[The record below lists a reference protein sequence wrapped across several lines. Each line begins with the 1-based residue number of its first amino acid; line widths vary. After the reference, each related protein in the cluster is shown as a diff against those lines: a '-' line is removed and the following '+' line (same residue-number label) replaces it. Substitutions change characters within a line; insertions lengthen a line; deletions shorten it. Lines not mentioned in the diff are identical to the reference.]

1 MKNKYKLMGIIT
13 FLSLSFF
20 SSLTSKKSVISKAE
34 TEESLTL
41 TSMIGEVY
49 NNSLGLDKEIEND
62 YFSYSLKYGTLST
75 NNFKLSSFDNK
86 KEESGNKIISSISG
100 KAKSEWNGIK
110 IYSLEDERFIVKIVP
125 KQNITIHT
133 YLDTL
138 TLYTAGADNCFIN
151 YYVKSSSYKENH
163 LINSKKTISIDA
175 ARKIA
180 DYDYSF
186 TLFKGQ
192 IFYWEFGFQWS
203 GWHRNWMIGESAE
216 GKTNYTFAYSL
227 SNEKQKETFYM
238 SNMVKEVLSSKGED
252 VVNTTANYNIK
263 HGNICENY
271 ILDYP
276 SFSSDNLLS
285 QDSSSNVQNW
295 RIRSKNNDGI
305 IFQFEVN
312 EYSTFSTLR
321 RAKGTDWFAG
331 AYLNIYINNVEV
343 YKYFFESEEYDLSIF
358 SFSSDVKI
366 GDLIQWQFSFAGT
379 DNYRILAMQNDGD
392 ILSSLPEFKFEIKE
406 HEHNFFTLINGKT
419 SDCENNGYKNY
430 YSCECGLFS
439 EDQLASALIGNKKD
453 LEIWKNTLGKGLIPA
468 LGHKYETI
476 NYSWSDDYSSCTAS
490 SECLNC
496 DKIINETAS
505 SVIVS
510 KTESDCSKEGI
521 TTYEVTFTNN
531 IFQKQ
536 TKIVI
541 SAASKHN
548 LLLIPGLS
556 PTCEDDGYKDYYKCT
571 NCGLCFSSSDGKEV
585 IFDFIAWSKNE
596 GKISALSHALGDAN
610 YVWLENHKKC
620 MAFSKCT
627 RDGCDYSVSE
637 TVEALKKG
645 NTYTATFTN
654 SLFITQIYK
663 VKKNNA
669 LPIIL
674 PIVGVVILSGGFLTY
689 FLLRKKKNNFKK

>member
-1 MKNKYKLMGIIT
+1 MKNKYKLIGIIT
-13 FLSLSFF
+13 FLSLNFF
-20 SSLTSKKSVISKAE
+20 SSFNSNESVISKAE
-34 TEESLTL
+34 EEESFTL

-49 NNSLGLDKEIEND
+49 NNSLGIDKEIEND

-75 NNFKLSSFDNK
+75 NNFKLSSFETK
-86 KEESGNKIISSISG
+86 KEENNNKIISSTSG
-100 KAKSEWNGIK
+100 NAKSEWNGIK
-110 IYSLEDERFIVKIVP
+110 IYSLQDERFIVKIVP
-125 KQNITIHT
+125 KQNITIRT
-133 YLDTL
+133 YLDTT
-138 TLYTAGADNCFIN
+138 TLYNAGADNSFIN
-151 YYVKSSSYKENH
+151 YYVESSSYKEDH
-163 LINSKKTISIDA
+163 LINSKKTISIDS
-175 ARKIA
+175 ARNIA

-192 IFYWEFGFQWS
+192 VFYWEFGFQWS

-252 VVNTTANYNIK
+252 VNNTTANYNIK

-305 IFQFEVN
+305 IFQFEAN
-312 EYSTFSTLR
+312 EYSTFTTLR
-321 RAKGTDWFAG
+321 KAKGSDWLAG
-331 AYLNIYINNVEV
+331 SYLNIYINNKEV
-343 YKYFFESEEYDLSIF
+343 YKYFFESEDYDLSIF

-406 HEHNFFTLINGKT
+406 HEHNFITFISGKS
-419 SDCENNGYKNY
+419 SDCENNGFKSY

-439 EDQLASALIGNKKD
+439 EDQLGNTLIGDKKD
-453 LEIWKNTLGKGLIPA
+453 LEIWKNTLENGLIPA

-476 NYSWSDDYSSCTAS
+476 NYLWSDDYSACTAS
-490 SECLNC
+490 SVCLNC
-496 DKIINETAS
+496 DKTINETAS

-510 KTESDCSKEGI
+510 KTESDCSKEGV
-521 TTYEVTFTNN
+521 TTYEATFTNN

-536 TKIVI
+536 TKIVV

-556 PTCEDDGYKDYYKCT
+556 PTCEDDGYKDYYKCS
-571 NCGLCFSSSDGKEV
+571 NCGLYFTSSDGDEA
-585 IFDFIAWSKNE
+585 ISDFVTWSKSE
-596 GKISALSHALGDAN
+596 GKIDALSHLLSEAN
-610 YVWLENHKKC
+610 YVWLENYKKC
-620 MAFSKCT
+620 MAFVKCT
-627 RDGCDYSVSE
+627 RSGCDFSLSE
-637 TVEALKKG
+637 TVESLKEG
-645 NTYTATFTN
+645 NTFTASFTN
-654 SLFITQIYK
+654 SIFTAQIYK
-663 VKKNNA
+663 VKKNNV
-669 LPIIL
+669 LPIVL
-674 PIVGVVILSGGFLTY
+674 PIVGALALSGGLLTY
-689 FLLRKKKNNFKK
+689 FLIRKKKSNIKK